1 MSCFICGNNNL
12 FKFLDLGNHP
22 PCNAFIREKDFWKP
36 EEFYPLE
43 THFCESCGLVQLNH
57 IVDPKK
63 IFIDYLYNT
72 STNNSLKDNFQKLV
86 GLIVKR
92 FNLKKEDFVVDIGSN
107 DGTLLSYYLPYG
119 MKILGVDPSN
129 VTELAIEKNIPTIV
143 DFFSANLAENI
154 AEKYGK
160 AKVITATN
168 VFAHVN
174 KLDDFMNGIKK
185 LLTDNG
191 VFVTESQYLLDTI
204 TKLHYD
210 LIYHEH
216 LRYYSLK
223 PLKLLFDKFGMEI
236 FDAERIPSHGGS
248 IRIYAAKKGERLV
261 SDSVAALIKNEEAS
275 GLYRKET
282 FINFANKVS
291 QNKSEFLKIIEGI
304 KKGGNRIVGIG
315 APAKGNTLLNYY
327 GMKDKID
334 YLVEKSEL
342 KIGTFAPGTRI
353 PVVEEEKL
361 FEEQPEYALL
371 LSWNLVDELVP
382 KIRGKGY
389 KGKFIIPMPEP
400 VIL

>member
-12 FKFLDLGNHP
+12 FKFLDLGCQP
-22 PCNAFIREKDFWKP
+22 PSNAFIREKDFWKP
-36 EEFYPLE
+36 EEIYPLE
-43 THFCESCGLVQLNH
+43 PHFCESCGLVQLNH

-63 IFIDYLYNT
+63 IFIDYAYNT

-92 FNLKKEDFVVDIGSN
+92 FNLKKGDFAVDIGSN
-107 DGTLLSYYLPYG
+107 DGTLLSYYLPHG
-119 MKILGVDPSN
+119 IKILGVDPSN
-129 VTELAIEKNIPTIV
+129 VTKLALEKNIPTIV
-143 DFFSANLAENI
+143 DFFSENLAENI
-154 AEKYGK
+154 SQKYGR
-160 AKVITATN
+160 AKIITATN
-168 VFAHVN
+168 VFAHVDKLYDFMGGIN
-174 KLDDFMNGIKK
+174 KLLSDG
-185 LLTDNG
+185 G
-191 VFVTESQYLLDTI
+191 VFITESQYLLDTI

-248 IRIYAAKKGERLV
+248 IRVYAAKRGEYPV
-261 SDSVAALIKNEEAS
+261 SDSVEALIKDEENN

-282 FINFANKVS
+282 FIDFANKIK
-291 QNKSEFLKIIEGI
+291 QNQAEILKIVGDI
-304 KKGGNRIVGIG
+304 KNKGSRIVGIG

-334 YLVEKSEL
+334 YLVEKSDL

-353 PVVEEEKL
+353 PVVEESRL

-371 LSWNLVDELVP
+371 LSWNLADELVP

-389 KGKFIIPMPEP
+389 KGKFIIPMPKP
-400 VIL
+400 AIL